1 MKKLLFLFACVAVLC
16 ACGGSSSQSE
26 EKSKPAE
33 ESKTLPASSLIL
45 KGKHAKL
52 FKLSGSDYK
61 VNLVKAADDWQVR
74 VKMTIAT
81 NTPFNKIKDYT
92 KYEREISGPYAKLL
106 NSSDVELENLD
117 MNGSD
122 WDTLL
127 QEDEEA
133 EVTVSGKTYEYKH
146 MSYEAAKELFDNTVA
161 VEISGLELEQAKTP
175 SATQSILGDDE
186 DLQDLKD
193 ATESAAKLLEAEKEL
208 MKALF

>member
-1 MKKLLFLFACVAVLC
+1 M
-16 ACGGSSSQSE
+16 
-26 EKSKPAE
+26 
-33 ESKTLPASSLIL
+33 
-45 KGKHAKL
+45 
-52 FKLSGSDYK
+52 
-61 VNLVKAADDWQVR
+61 
-74 VKMTIAT
+74 
-81 NTPFNKIKDYT
+81 

-117 MNGSD
+117 MNGSE

-133 EVTVSGKTYEYKH
+133 EVTVSGKTYEYKY

-193 ATESAAKLLEAEKEL
+193 ATESATKLLEAEKEL

>member
-1 MKKLLFLFACVAVLC
+1 MKKLLLLFACVAVLC

-52 FKLSGSDYK
+52 FKLAGPDFK

-81 NTPFNKIKDYT
+81 NTPFNQIKDYT

-133 EVTVSGKTYEYKH
+133 EVTVSGKTYEYKR

>member
-1 MKKLLFLFACVAVLC
+1 MKKLLLLFACVALLC

-52 FKLSGSDYK
+52 FKLSGRDYK
-61 VNLVKAADDWQVR
+61 VSLVKAADDWQVR

-133 EVTVSGKTYEYKH
+133 EVIVSGKTYEYKR

-161 VEISGLELEQAKTP
+161 VEISGLELEQAKEP
-175 SATQSILGDDE
+175 SATQSLLGDDE

>member
-52 FKLSGSDYK
+52 FKLAGPDFK

-81 NTPFNKIKDYT
+81 NTPFNQIKDYT

-127 QEDEEA
+127 QEDEES
-133 EVTVSGKTYEYKH
+133 EVTVSGKTYEYKR

-161 VEISGLELEQAKTP
+161 VEISGLELEQVKEP
-175 SATQSILGDDE
+175 SATQSLLGDDE

>member
-1 MKKLLFLFACVAVLC
+1 MKKLLLLFACVAVLC

-52 FKLSGSDYK
+52 FKLAGPDYK
-61 VNLVKAADDWQVR
+61 VSLVKAADDWQVR

-81 NTPFNKIKDYT
+81 NTPFNQIKDYM

-133 EVTVSGKTYEYKH
+133 EVTVSGKTYEYKR

-161 VEISGLELEQAKTP
+161 VEISRLELEQAKTP
-175 SATQSILGDDE
+175 SATQSLLGDDE

-193 ATESAAKLLEAEKEL
+193 ATESATKLLEAEKEL

>member
-1 MKKLLFLFACVAVLC
+1 
-16 ACGGSSSQSE
+16 
-26 EKSKPAE
+26 
-33 ESKTLPASSLIL
+33 
-45 KGKHAKL
+45 
-52 FKLSGSDYK
+52 
-61 VNLVKAADDWQVR
+61 
-74 VKMTIAT
+74 MTIAT

-161 VEISGLELEQAKTP
+161 VEISGLELEQAKEP
-175 SATQSILGDDE
+175 SATQSLLGDDE

>member
-1 MKKLLFLFACVAVLC
+1 MKKLLLLFACVAVLC

-52 FKLSGSDYK
+52 FKLAGPDFK
-61 VNLVKAADDWQVR
+61 VNLVKVADDWQVR

-81 NTPFNKIKDYT
+81 NTPFNQIKDYT

-161 VEISGLELEQAKTP
+161 VEISGLELEQAKEP
-175 SATQSILGDDE
+175 SATQSLLGDDE

>member
-33 ESKTLPASSLIL
+33 ETKTLPASSLIL

-52 FKLSGSDYK
+52 FKLAGPDYK
-61 VNLVKAADDWQVR
+61 VNLVKVADAWQVR

-81 NTPFNKIKDYT
+81 NTPFNQIKDSQ
-92 KYEREISGPYAKLL
+92 KFERELEGPYGKLL
-106 NSSDVELENLD
+106 NGSDVELESLD
-117 MNGSD
+117 MDGND
-122 WDTLL
+122 WETLI
-127 QEDEEA
+127 QEDEES
-133 EVTVSGKTYEYKH
+133 EITVSGKTWSYKH
-146 MSYEAAKELFDNTVA
+146 MGYEAAKELYDNTVA

-175 SATQSILGDDE
+175 SATQSILDDDD

-193 ATESAAKLLEAEKEL
+193 ATESATKLLEAEKEL

>member
-1 MKKLLFLFACVAVLC
+1 MKKLLLLFACVAVLC

-52 FKLSGSDYK
+52 FKLAGPDYK

-133 EVTVSGKTYEYKH
+133 EVTVSGKTYEYKR

-161 VEISGLELEQAKTP
+161 VEISGLELEQAKEP
-175 SATQSILGDDE
+175 SATQSLLGDDE

>member
-1 MKKLLFLFACVAVLC
+1 MKKLLLLFACVAVLC

-52 FKLSGSDYK
+52 FKLAGPDYK
-61 VNLVKAADDWQVR
+61 VSLVKAADDWQVR

-127 QEDEEA
+127 QEDEES

-146 MSYEAAKELFDNTVA
+146 MSYEAAKDLFDNTVA
-161 VEISGLELEQAKTP
+161 VEIFGLELEQAKTP